1 MEASDNLVT
10 REVINKLK
18 ECVDYDE
25 QLLIFGYIR
34 QHQQLFFADSARYY
48 EMPPLIGMLCLFYYH
63 IFEITLSTEDNYDY
77 HNWYDV
83 DLKRKCIEFK
93 VKANNDAH
101 IALGSDKNHNG
112 KHWEIVIGGWND
124 IFGVKLDKNQFKK
137 FWITWDENYLLIGT
151 GSVVGDESA
160 IIMAHDIL
168 KYNQKDIK
176 IKYMSVCTGWG
187 SDGEWIIMTKGL
199 ISRFVQSID
208 YKPEG
213 PHFEDDIKEDIDGNA
228 VNQLFES
235 DSESFFGSDNET
247 ESEDDSEDEDDD
259 IEPIKSKRKKK
270 KRSFKE
276 INEEIDTLPKRHRIS
291 NNSNN
296 RRNVDDDYTPTQKR
310 GSNRKRKR
318 PYDIYEQ
325 LDDKHG
331 EGVDDALQH
340 LGEVQ
345 HKRRRLNVMN
355 ELSNN
360 KNDKREMDDSDDD
373 TENAVITPT
382 TTTKRR
388 GRKSA
393 FNFDSKEPKRKRH
406 KKK

>member
-199 ISRFVQSID
+199 NSRFVQSID
-208 YKPEG
+208 YKPE
-213 PHFEDDIKEDIDGNA
+213 E
-228 VNQLFES
+228 V
-235 DSESFFGSDNET
+235 SEN
-247 ESEDDSEDEDDD
+247 
-259 IEPIKSKRKKK
+259 SK
-270 KRSFKE
+270 
-276 INEEIDTLPKRHRIS
+276 
-291 NNSNN
+291 
-296 RRNVDDDYTPTQKR
+296 
-310 GSNRKRKR
+310 
-318 PYDIYEQ
+318 
-325 LDDKHG
+325 
-331 EGVDDALQH
+331 
-340 LGEVQ
+340 
-345 HKRRRLNVMN
+345 
-355 ELSNN
+355 
-360 KNDKREMDDSDDD
+360 
-373 TENAVITPT
+373 
-382 TTTKRR
+382 
-388 GRKSA
+388 
-393 FNFDSKEPKRKRH
+393 
-406 KKK
+406 